1 MNKQTDEKLVANDED
16 VEQANETDST
26 VKVVVIEAEQVFKE
40 NADDFHESN
49 AATVQVAEE
58 KEAEKALTE
67 NVVKP
72 VVEETVVEEIVVEE
86 ISDEVCNDAEYLE
99 GSQKS
104 LESDRV
110 VIVHAVASF
119 ESSPSD
125 NLNQEDVNPLE
136 KYIFSEKHLTDNI
149 SKVEFFIQSKWEI
162 SVKIHV
168 VTTKL
173 WEGPRQY
180 IWKHLGASNFWN
192 RGNGTKIRLS
202 RIHVK

>member
-1 MNKQTDEKLVANDED
+1 M
-16 VEQANETDST
+16 
-26 VKVVVIEAEQVFKE
+26 
-40 NADDFHESN
+40 H
-49 AATVQVAEE
+49 
-58 KEAEKALTE
+58 AL
-67 NVVKP
+67 
-72 VVEETVVEEIVVEE
+72 
-86 ISDEVCNDAEYLE
+86 
-99 GSQKS
+99 
-104 LESDRV
+104 
-110 VIVHAVASF
+110 ASF
-119 ESSPSD
+119 ENSPSD
-125 NLNQEDVNPLE
+125 NLNQEDVNSLE